1 MDKKQAPKP
10 TLERPSGV
18 DAAKTPPNDAGPA
31 AFPAFPPIKDSG
43 GDGNEEDDGPS
54 AGEAA
59 GEAAPPS
66 HAPSSIRP
74 QDDTADGALDDIPP
88 LILDVRGHASRRG
101 EKRSKRRA
109 PSRLRRKETESN
121 RTAKQSW
128 LQHHAHRK
136 AERKKAESE
145 QLSFAA
151 KARKASRS
159 RAQKAAS
166 RSKHHA
172 EADVQHFATSRA
184 LSSRHPRYTKA
195 MRYVVAPLFVIAG
208 VVCFVLAALTATV
221 WRPNPS
227 VSADA
232 TVSTRYAVTDPGVL
246 PLANDRVS
254 VSVTSAQPVCA
265 AIGTT
270 QDAMGWISP
279 QNYTQIEGLQNW
291 KQLATDSATSPQSTL
306 TGSSPSD
313 APTVTFQNSDLWLA
327 VKCGTSVRF
336 DKWNAAADQSV
347 IIDTNP
353 SAPLASTTGF
363 RATVTLAW
371 VRDNIPSQAKPLA
384 MLGILMLL
392 CAILCWTV
400 LALPA
405 HHRRKSRDRRI
416 SEQKARARARRA
428 QSSQDKRAPGV
439 GADAPRWVNDHI
451 VLTRKV
457 ESRRRHA
464 NQTMAENGLAR
475 VISSAKKPHIA
486 TDQIKPLAATS
497 AANDDVQSTQ
507 VLILGDLTKKPS
519 EQEETDTESTQV
531 LDLSELRAKLDKS
544 DTADRPNPP
553 QQPAPAAELTAD
565 DLKALKPVL
574 KGAQAPRTLPLL
586 DSALAAGTAFSVT
599 SQSDAEVTGS
609 GPEIVDVRGV
619 NMVARAQGGLASSLL
634 VSVKSDPAAA
644 PKRTADEDMADYLR
658 KFEQEERQV
667 ASASGSLA
675 RQASGQSAAAQVN
688 KFAVSGKHS
697 ARHKQNGQPQR
708 GGEQ

>member
-10 TLERPSGV
+10 TLARSSSI

-31 AFPAFPPIKDSG
+31 AFAAFAPIENTG
-43 GDGNEEDDGPS
+43 REGNEEGDEFGVGKN
-54 AGEAA
+54 AAEAML
-59 GEAAPPS
+59 
-66 HAPSSIRP
+66 SSSVPP
-74 QDDTADGALDDIPP
+74 QDDTGADALDDIPP
-88 LILDVRGHASRRG
+88 LIFDVHGHASRHG
-101 EKRSKRRA
+101 EMRSKRRA
-109 PSRLRRKETESN
+109 PSRPRRKKTKSGHA
-121 RTAKQSW
+121 AKQSW

-159 RAQKAAS
+159 RPQKTANQ
-166 RSKHHA
+166 SKHHT
-172 EADVQHFATSRA
+172 EVDVQHFATSRA
-184 LSSRHPRYTKA
+184 LSSKHPRYTKA
-195 MRYVVAPLFVIAG
+195 MRYIVAPLFIIAA
-208 VVCFVLAALTATV
+208 VVCFVLAALTATI

-227 VSADA
+227 VRADT

-246 PLANDRVS
+246 PLANNHVS
-254 VSVTSAQPVCA
+254 VFVTSAQPVCA

-291 KQLATDSATSPQSTL
+291 KQLATGNGTSSQSTL
-306 TGSSPSD
+306 AGSPLSD

-327 VKCGTSVRF
+327 VKCGTSIHF
-336 DKWNAAADQSV
+336 DKWNASANQSV

-371 VRDNIPSQAKPLA
+371 VRDNVPSQAKPLA

-392 CAILCWTV
+392 CAVLCWAV

-428 QSSQDKRAPGV
+428 QSFQDKRAPGV

-464 NQTMAENGLAR
+464 NQTIAEKGLAR

-486 TDQIKPLAATS
+486 TNQVKPLAAAS

-507 VLILGDLTKKPS
+507 VLILGDLTKRLPN
-519 EQEETDTESTQV
+519 QEEVDTESTQV
-531 LDLSELRAKLDKS
+531 FDLSELHAKLDKS
-544 DTADRPNPP
+544 DIARRPTNSS
-553 QQPAPAAELTAD
+553 QRPAAATELTAD

-574 KGAQAPRTLPLL
+574 KGTQAPRTLPLV

-599 SQSDAEVTGS
+599 SQSDAEITGS
-609 GPEIVDVRGV
+609 SPEIVDVRGV
-619 NMVARAQGGLASSLL
+619 NMVSRAQGGSTSSLL
-634 VSVKSDPAAA
+634 ESVKTNPTVAS
-644 PKRTADEDMADYLR
+644 KRTADEDMADYLR
-658 KFEQEERQV
+658 KFEQEEQQL
-667 ASASGSLA
+667 ASASESLA
-675 RQASGQSAAAQVN
+675 RQASGTGGATQVN
-688 KFAVSGKHS
+688 KFAVFGKHS

-708 GGEQ
+708 GDE